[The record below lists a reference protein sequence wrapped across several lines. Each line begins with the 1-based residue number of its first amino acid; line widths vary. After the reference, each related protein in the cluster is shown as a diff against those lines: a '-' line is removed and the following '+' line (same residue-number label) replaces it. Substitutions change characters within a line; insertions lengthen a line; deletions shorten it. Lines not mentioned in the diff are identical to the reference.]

1 MAGEK
6 TRGAPRKQQK
16 KPSAA
21 AKAKAAK
28 KQAARAGVQPGS
40 GSTSPS
46 V

>member
-28 KQAARAGVQPGS
+28 KQAARLGAQPGS
-40 GSTSPS
+40 SSPTPS
-46 V
+46 A